1 MKILFVST
9 GHVDDDSRLLKESAA
24 LQAAGHDVTI
34 LGWREE
40 PHGRMTTDTFEFDGQ
55 KLKAIFTGIK
65 LSYSFKYFKVLA
77 FIRFEAFLYRWLR
90 KHLHEYD
97 AVQACNVHTGYV
109 TAKVVKKT
117 KTKFVYDI
125 FDYAPDTRNYP
136 EWYRKMVVHWENVT
150 MATADWTL
158 ICSEDRRRQIEPA
171 KPKNLAV
178 IYNSPLDS
186 SVAADAEVIN
196 PKQTSFRI
204 VYIGGLSPYRCLPEL
219 FGAVENNP
227 ALSLTV
233 AGQGQFQNMF
243 ADAAKR
249 DQRIDYLGVV
259 PYEKVNGIEKTA
271 DILVALYDPVLKN
284 HLYASPNKFFE
295 AMELGK
301 PLLMIKRSGMSN
313 WLTKYGFGAVC
324 EPSESG
330 IAAGLQELVDKR
342 QDWAKE
348 AVLMRQIYQKE
359 FAWPLMQQ
367 RLRRIYASFETK

>member
-9 GHVDDDSRLLKESAA
+9 GHVDDDSRLLKESAT

-34 LGWREE
+34 LGWRED
-40 PHGRMTTDTFEFDGQ
+40 PHGRMTTDTFDFDGQ
-55 KLKAIFTGIK
+55 TLKAIFTGIK
-65 LSYSFKYFKVLA
+65 ISYSFKYFKVFA
-77 FIRFEAFLYRWLR
+77 FMRFEAFLYRWLS

-97 AVQACNVHTGYV
+97 AVQACNVHTGYI
-109 TAKVVKKT
+109 TSKVAKKT
-117 KTKFVYDI
+117 KTKLVYDI

-171 KPKNLAV
+171 KPQHLAV

-186 SVAADAEVIN
+186 PVAVNAEAFD
-196 PKQTSFRI
+196 PTQKDFKI

-219 FGAVENNP
+219 LGAVEKKS

-233 AGQGQFQNMF
+233 AGQGQYQDMF
-243 ADAAKR
+243 ADAGKR
-249 DQRIDYLGVV
+249 DPRIQYLGVV
-259 PYEKVNGIEKTA
+259 PYDQVNGIEKTA

-301 PLLMIKRSGMSN
+301 PLLMIEKSGMSD
-313 WLTKYGFGAVC
+313 WLIKYGFGAVC
-324 EPSESG
+324 GTSEAD
-330 IAAGLQELVDKR
+330 IADGLQRLIDKR
-342 QDWAKE
+342 QNWAKE
-348 AVLMRQIYQKE
+348 ATLMRRIYQKE
-359 FAWPLMQQ
+359 FSWSLMQQ
-367 RLRRIYASFETK
+367 RLRDIYQSFEVK